1 MEKTRVALVRQGEQT
16 VFEAVKEAVDRIG
29 GIGNYL
35 KRGQSVIL
43 KSNYTGNVPEDTGGV
58 TSCRVLESVIR
69 LVKEGGA
76 GEVTILEGCG
86 TIALGTQRIF
96 ENLGV
101 TDLAAKYGVRLLDAN
116 LLPMRIVKDEKLC
129 EMGSLAIAEPVF
141 DGSLIINIPVMKTHP
156 LVEVTVAMKNMNGLL
171 SPADKRRFHEVNLRK
186 AIAEYHT
193 VLPPYLT
200 IVDGL
205 TGMEGM
211 GPVEGMPVPLGVIM
225 AGENPAAVDAVAARV
240 MGFCPEKIP
249 YLQYAKK
256 AGIGP
261 VSEEEIEVTGAA
273 IEEVRRE
280 FAPALPEPA
289 CYPGVKIWDE
299 PSPTRCIG
307 CRAVMSIALNRLKA
321 AGDLP
326 EFEGMG
332 ILINKSPESPIE
344 LTESS
349 HLFCIGACTRDYYEK
364 HKNKLGIHF
373 IPGCAPAGLT
383 VEDTFR
389 GIYNIPRTNTEI
401 TAALPVTHSPTDVSA
416 PLMPR

>member
-1 MEKTRVALVRQGEQT
+1 MEKTRVALIKQGKQT
-16 VFEAVKEAVDRIG
+16 VYEAVKEAVDRIG

-35 KRGQSVIL
+35 KKGQSVIL
-43 KSNYTGNVPEDTGGV
+43 KPNYTGNVPEDTGGV
-58 TSCRVLESVIR
+58 TSCQVLESVIR

-76 GEVTILEGCG
+76 GEITILEGCG
-86 TIALGTQRIF
+86 TVALGTQRIF

-101 TDLAAKYGVRLLDAN
+101 TGLAERYGVRLLDAN
-116 LLPMRIVKDEKLC
+116 LLPMRIVKDEKLR
-129 EMGSLAIAEPVF
+129 EMGNLAIAELVF

-171 SPADKRRFHEVNLRK
+171 SPFDKRRFHDVNLRK

-193 VLPPYLT
+193 ILPSYLT

-205 TGMEGM
+205 IGMEGM

-240 MGFCPEKIP
+240 MGFCPEEIP
-249 YLQYAKK
+249 YLQYARE

-261 VSEEEIEVTGAA
+261 ISEQEIWVTGAA
-273 IEEVRRE
+273 IEEVKKN
-280 FAPALPEPA
+280 FAPAVPEPA

-299 PSPTRCIG
+299 PSPAKCIG

-326 EFEGMG
+326 GFEGME
-332 ILINKSPESPIE
+332 ILINKSPECDIG
-344 LTESS
+344 LTENSC
-349 HLFCIGACTRDYYEK
+349 LFCIGTCTRDYYERY
-364 HKNKLGIHF
+364 KNKPGIHF

-383 VEDTFR
+383 VEDAFR
-389 GIYNIPRTNTEI
+389 NIYGIPRTNMEM
-401 TAALPVTHSPTDVSA
+401 TAARPVTHPPTGAST